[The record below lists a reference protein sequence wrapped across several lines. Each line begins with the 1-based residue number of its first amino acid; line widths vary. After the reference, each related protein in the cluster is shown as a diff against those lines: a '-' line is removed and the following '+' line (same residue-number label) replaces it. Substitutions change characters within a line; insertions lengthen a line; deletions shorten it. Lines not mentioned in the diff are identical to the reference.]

1 MSTEDTTTTAAAGP
15 VERPVRLDPERAWL
29 VEWRFNGTQWLYL
42 TGGSFNFTADP
53 NRALRLARR
62 ADAEAAMQWAIEF
75 DRRRGL
81 RPTGELL
88 VTEHEW
94 PNVEV
99 TGFDGLPAKSG

>member
-1 MSTEDTTTTAAAGP
+1 MSTTDDTNATRRGSGSNDLLGHAP
-15 VERPVRLDPERAWL
+15 PERAWL

-42 TGGSFNFTADP
+42 TVGSFNFTTDP

-94 PNVEV
+94 PN
-99 TGFDGLPAKSG
+99 PQISGARAAV